1 MSDFNHQTSGVKNGF
16 TKQQWIMLAFSFLLG
31 IAAVFT
37 VDRVFLANSN
47 PTGTVQAAVSQP

>member
-1 MSDFNHQTSGVKNGF
+1 MSTSDYQVSKEKNGF